1 MPYHYAKHRRPITD
15 ALRHSIVQDLPEI
28 TDIADPALRQGAI
41 EAWAYALACSD
52 FGRVADIPPEG
63 NPGMSVLKRGTQ
75 ADHLRGVAHLALRIM
90 EEFQQTRPEI
100 TVDRDIVLTGALCH
114 DVGKPYEFDRAN
126 MARWQADPSASGHP
140 TLRHSVFGAH
150 VCLAV
155 GLPEEIAHIALGHS
169 LEGQHI
175 GVSTECLIVRHADHT
190 WWQVA
195 GGLGLLKPESMTNA
209 ERMVRAR
216 PLATETPPLAAA

>member
-1 MPYHYAKHRRPITD
+1 MPYHYAKHRREITD
-15 ALRHSIVQDLPEI
+15 ALRRTVTEDLPEI
-28 TDIADPALRQGAI
+28 ADIADPELRRGAV
-41 EAWAYALACSD
+41 EAWAYALVCSD
-52 FGRVADIPPEG
+52 FARIADIPPEG
-63 NPGMSVLKRGTQ
+63 NPGVSRLKRGTQ
-75 ADHLRGVAHLALRIM
+75 ADHLRGVAHLALGLV
-90 EEFQQTRPEI
+90 EEFRQTRPEI
-100 TVDRDIVLTGALCH
+100 VVDRDIVLTGALCH
-114 DVGKPYEFDRAN
+114 DVGKPYEFDPAN
-126 MARWQADPSASGHP
+126 MARWTADPSGSGHP

-175 GVSTECLIVRHADHT
+175 GVSTECFIVRHADHS

-195 GGLGLLKPESMTNA
+195 GSLGLLEPETMTNA

-216 PLATETPPLAAA
+216 ALSTEVAR